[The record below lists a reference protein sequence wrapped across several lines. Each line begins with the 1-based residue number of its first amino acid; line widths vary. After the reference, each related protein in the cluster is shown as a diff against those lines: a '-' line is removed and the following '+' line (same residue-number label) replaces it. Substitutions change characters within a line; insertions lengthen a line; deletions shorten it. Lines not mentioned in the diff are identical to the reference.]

1 MVKPGASLRVGTS
14 ASTSTFHR
22 SSITRCGNGGGSM
35 MDFTTMHTGMMLT
48 MVIYHLAIF
57 IFAVLGTAA
66 SIKYLRS

>member
-1 MVKPGASLRVGTS
+1 VDDDSAGVRNR
-14 ASTSTFHR
+14 ASTSTFQL
-22 SSITRCGNGGGSM
+22 SSIARYGNGGGSM
-35 MDFTTMHTGMMLT
+35 MDFTTVNTGMMLT